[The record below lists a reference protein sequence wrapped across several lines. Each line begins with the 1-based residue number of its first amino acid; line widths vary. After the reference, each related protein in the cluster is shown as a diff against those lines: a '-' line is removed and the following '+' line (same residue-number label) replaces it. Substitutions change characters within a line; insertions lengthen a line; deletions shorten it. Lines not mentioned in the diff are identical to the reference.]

1 VAAYDRGVI
10 RVWGL
15 PLTGEETKELAG
27 RVRALP
33 AGADGA
39 SVAFAARLERA
50 LDRDEE
56 WLVPG
61 AEEAGFLFRATDAWL
76 GEVGKDQLGDIL
88 YELRA
93 EAEARAYPVAA
104 RS

>member
-1 VAAYDRGVI
+1 MI

-15 PLTGEETKELAG
+15 PLTGEETKTLAG
-27 RVRALP
+27 RLRVLP
-33 AGADGA
+33 AAADGA
-39 SVAFAARLERA
+39 SAAFAARLERA
-50 LDRDEE
+50 LDRDDE

-76 GEVGKDQLGDIL
+76 GEVGKHRLGDIL

-104 RS
+104 QS

>member
-1 VAAYDRGVI
+1 VI

-15 PLTGEETKELAG
+15 PLTGEETKQLAG
-27 RVRALP
+27 RVRALL
-33 AGADGA
+33 ATTDGA

-50 LDRDEE
+50 IDRDE

-76 GEVGKDQLGDIL
+76 SEVGEDELGEIL
-88 YELRA
+88 TALRA
-93 EAEARAYPVAA
+93 EAEARAYPLTA